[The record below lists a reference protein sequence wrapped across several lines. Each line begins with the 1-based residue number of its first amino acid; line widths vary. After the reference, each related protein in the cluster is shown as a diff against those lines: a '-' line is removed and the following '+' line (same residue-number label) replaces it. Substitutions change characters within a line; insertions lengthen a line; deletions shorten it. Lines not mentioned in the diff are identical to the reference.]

1 MHGLEVERRKSS
13 PLEKTNNQESI
24 MWGWLSYIRTALSIR
39 NVSIIPHTKEA
50 QHFAIEI
57 QELAKGVF
65 FLLGGDDVT
74 VMSSIFFQRL
84 PGEGLLISKGQPSL
98 HQVPLVSH
106 VPNNHPICKHP
117 RKATNAP
124 IIIIIIIIICT
135 FTSSWKSCQKERFP
149 KSGAIF
155 LISLICSH

>member
-1 MHGLEVERRKSS
+1 
-13 PLEKTNNQESI
+13 

-106 VPNNHPICKHP
+106 VPNNHPFVSTLVRLKMHLL
-117 RKATNAP
+117 
-124 IIIIIIIIICT
+124 IIIIIIIIIILLLLLLLTICT
-135 FTSSWKSCQKERFP
+135 FTSSWKSCQKKRFP
-149 KSGAIF
+149 KSVAIF
-155 LISLICSH
+155 LTSLICSH